1 MNIEKMLIS
10 FGLSSLFI
18 TIIDFYQTST
28 FEFAGMI
35 GALFFIGAGFNK
47 LKKSNSISSGYVLGY
62 LSATSINSIVLG
74 MVLATYSSPF
84 LVADSV
90 TVALDEVMTLNHW
103 LAFIIGLIL
112 ILKGI
117 LSSKKN

>member
-1 MNIEKMLIS
+1 MNIEKLLIS

-28 FEFAGMI
+28 FEFEGMI

-47 LKKSNSISSGYVLGY
+47 LKKSNSISLGYVIGY

-112 ILKGI
+112 ILKGVF
-117 LSSKKN
+117 LSKKK